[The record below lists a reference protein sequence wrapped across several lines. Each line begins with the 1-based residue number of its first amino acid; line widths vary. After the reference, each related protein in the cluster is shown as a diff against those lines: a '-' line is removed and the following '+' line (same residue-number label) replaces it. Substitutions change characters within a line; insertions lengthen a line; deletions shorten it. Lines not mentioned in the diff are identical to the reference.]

1 MAHGGLLLL
10 CCLMLLEVAGEGQAM
25 NLWPHNTGEG
35 RTEFEG
41 QTIWHEEM
49 DRLIGGKFS

>member
-1 MAHGGLLLL
+1 
-10 CCLMLLEVAGEGQAM
+10 MLLEVAGEGQAM